1 MTTIAERNAKDHKSI
16 SVAEFFERNKHL
28 LGFENDQKSL
38 LTCVREAVDNALD
51 ACEDARIL
59 PSIYLELKQL
69 DQNNFKLII
78 EDNGP
83 GIVKKNIPNIFAKL
97 LYGSKFNLKQSRG
110 QQGIGISASVLY
122 SQLTT
127 GKPTKIYSKIGDG
140 KTHIYELNINIKKNE
155 PDIISEMTV
164 EGDGHG
170 TRIEMCIKGKYIR
183 GKQSV
188 EEYLMETAIMNPFAS
203 IVYINPEGKQFE
215 YPRAIDILPKEAESI
230 RPHPHGL
237 ELGVLMRLMKHTES
251 KNLTGFFT
259 TELSRVGRGNA
270 VDICNRAGINPKTR
284 PKRLSR
290 DEIEKLLNALNTAK
304 IAKPSTDCLSPVGE
318 DAIKKGLKKEMN
330 PEFIAV
336 MSRPPTVYKGYPF
349 QIEVGIGYGGDLSA
363 EGPIAIMRFAN
374 KVPLLYQQSSCVIVK
389 SVIKLGW
396 KRYGLKQSN
405 GSIPLGPIA
414 LTVHMAS
421 VWVPYTSEGKEAI
434 AAYPEILKEVTLALQ
449 GAARKLGIYIS
460 KKRKSKEAED
470 RLRAFDI
477 YAGELCVALSEL
489 TGEES
494 QKIQTSLKQ
503 VVAEKVGDT
512 KIVLHGKGMEIQND
526 DNDDG
531 TDTATKPVSLNTEN
545 DNDADTRES
554 GQTQPNTAMN
564 ENPQSRLDIFNNNK
578 TKKATDTEETTE

>member
-1 MTTIAERNAKDHKSI
+1 MDSIAESNAKDHRSI

-59 PSIYLELKQL
+59 PTIYIELKQI
-69 DQNNFKLII
+69 DATIFKMII

-83 GIVKKNIPNIFAKL
+83 GIVKRNIPSIFAKL

-127 GKPTKIYSKIGDG
+127 GKPTKIYSKTGDG
-140 KTHIYELNINIKKNE
+140 KIHIYELNINTKKNE
-155 PDIISEMTV
+155 PDIISELTV
-164 EGDGHG
+164 DGEGHG
-170 TRIEMCIKGKYIR
+170 TRIEMFIKGKYTR

-215 YPRAIDILPKEAESI
+215 YPRAVDTLPVESAPI
-230 RPHPHGL
+230 KPHPHGL
-237 ELGVLMRLMKHTES
+237 ELGVLMRLMKYTAS

-270 VDICNRAGINPKTR
+270 VDICNRAGINPKTN

-290 DEIEKLLNALNTAK
+290 DDVDKLLKALHTAK
-304 IAKPSTDCLSPVGE
+304 IQKPPTDCLSPVGD

-336 MSRPPTVYKGYPF
+336 ASRSPVVYKGNPF
-349 QIEVGIGYGGDLSA
+349 LIEVGIGYGGDLKSD
-363 EGPIAIMRFAN
+363 GTIAIMRFAN
-374 KVPLLYQQSSCVIVK
+374 KVPLIYQQSACAITRSIC
-389 SVIKLGW
+389 KLDW

-405 GSIPLGPIA
+405 GSIPSGPVAIA
-414 LTVHMAS
+414 VHMAS

-434 AAYPEILKEVTLALQ
+434 AAYTAIIKEVTLALQ
-449 GAARKLGIYIS
+449 EAARKLGLYVS
-460 KKRKSKEAED
+460 KKRQSKDAED
-470 RLRAFDI
+470 RLKAFDI
-477 YAGELCVALSEL
+477 YAGELCEALSDI
-489 TGEES
+489 TGGNAEN
-494 QKIQTSLKQ
+494 IHTSLKK
-503 VVAEKVGDT
+503 VIEEKVGDT
-512 KIVLHGKGMEIQND
+512 SIVLHGKGMEIQEKD
-526 DNDDG
+526 EAADKSTDALADKAADKAEDRSSDTPAKDKQKVG
-531 TDTATKPVSLNTEN
+531 T
-545 DNDADTRES
+545 
-554 GQTQPNTAMN
+554 
-564 ENPQSRLDIFNNNK
+564 ENPQSLLDVFNRSEN
-578 TKKATDTEETTE
+578 ER